1 MKRLIL
7 MLLLALALLTPALA
21 EEQLT
26 LSAGKEPLRGFQE
39 NVLTADCPAAGTL
52 TVTVADEVNVYRV
65 LTQAVEA
72 GENAVIWDGLGD
84 HLERLPEGA
93 YTLQAALTATDGRA
107 YDAALPITLQRC
119 RQALL
124 FALPSGETLYRGGE
138 WYVEFKLVREGRLV
152 TEIYRAEDMAA
163 PLETRRRSITGYR
176 INQYAWDG
184 RVDGEYVPEGNYVL
198 RFYAEETPEYAVDV
212 PVRVRTEEAP
222 ELPVAVTGAIM
233 PEEGADDAA
242 IWRLMTAPA
251 TVVDIKP
258 VAHQEV
264 RAEPSAK
271 AKSLGTLHG
280 TTQAVEVLEV
290 REDGWCRVGAWNHE
304 DGSYMEGYVPT
315 AKLRVVQPQTRYGLL
330 LDKRAQTLTLFEE
343 GRRVGE
349 MRVSTGLVAK
359 GKLIQETAAGSFLM
373 GEHMADFSNAGY
385 NYDYVI
391 RYDGGNLLHQAGWR
405 RKGGK
410 QDFSIQLSTLGQK
423 ASHGCVRMEP
433 CTGDGELTAYWM
445 FTHIPAGTRL
455 IILDDPAQRVTQA
468 AEAAAGTAADRVLTE
483 MASPTDLAA
492 GETELT
498 ITLGGDVVL
507 GTREKWQAEEIA
519 LPAVLAREG
528 YGYPFRNLLPIF
540 QADDMT
546 LVNLE
551 CVLKADGRGE
561 DKDKLYRFRGLPEYT
576 KVLRAAS
583 IEQVNIANN
592 HHIDYGK
599 DGRASTVEA
608 LTAANIPSSGYGSL
622 YIWEKDGHRIGFG
635 GCRETT
641 WRQDRDTI
649 AREVEKLRSLGCEVV
664 IYSCHWGTEYSPT
677 HDSKLQLAMAQ
688 SAVDAGVDIVVGTHP
703 HVVQGIEYRDGTLI
717 LYSLGNLMFG
727 GTHDMTTFDAMLA
740 QVRLRFGAQGYE
752 GAALSLL
759 PVLTSGSAPF
769 NDFCPVLAEGEDALR
784 ILAKVQAD
792 SDIALRDAMFFPA
805 RKAQTDG
812 EQLGPVKE

>member
-1 MKRLIL
+1 MKRLL
-7 MLLLALALLTPALA
+7 RMMLLAWALLLPALA

-26 LSAGKEPLRGFQE
+26 LTAGKEPIRGFQE
-39 NVLTADCPAAGTL
+39 NILTVTCPAAGEL
-52 TVTVADEVNVYRV
+52 KVTVADEVNVYRV
-65 LTQAVEA
+65 MTQAANA
-72 GENAVIWDGLGD
+72 GENAVVWDGLGD

-93 YTLQAALTATDGRA
+93 YTLQAELTAADGSA
-107 YDAALPITLQRC
+107 YEAAISITLQRC

-152 TEIYRAEDMAA
+152 TEFYRADELTS
-163 PLETRRRSITGYR
+163 PLETRRKSITGYR
-176 INQYAWDG
+176 VNQYAWDG
-184 RVDGEYVPEGNYVL
+184 RLNGDYAPEGDYVL

-212 PVRVRTEEAP
+212 PVRVCADAAP
-222 ELPVAVTGAIM
+222 ELPVEVTGAIM
-233 PEEGADDAA
+233 PGEGADDAA

-258 VAHQEV
+258 TAHQDV
-264 RAEPSAK
+264 LAEPAAK

-290 REDGWCRVGAWNHE
+290 RDDGWCRIGAWNHE
-304 DGSYMEGYVPT
+304 DGSYVEGYVPT
-315 AKLRVVQPQTRYGLL
+315 AKLKVVQPQTRYGLL
-330 LDKRAQTLTLFEE
+330 LDKRTQTMTLFEA

-359 GKLIQETAAGSFLM
+359 GKLIRETAAGSFLI

-385 NYDYVI
+385 SYDYVM

-405 RKGGK
+405 RKSGK
-410 QDFSIQLSTLGQK
+410 QDFSIQLAALGQK

-433 CTGDGELTAYWM
+433 CTGDGELNAYWI
-445 FTHIPAGTRL
+445 FTNIPTGTRL

-483 MASPTDLAA
+483 VASPTDLAA
-492 GETELT
+492 GETELS

-507 GTREKWQAEEIA
+507 GTREKWQTDDIA

-528 YGYPFRNLLPIF
+528 YAYPFRNLVDIF

-551 CVLKADGRGE
+551 CVLKADSRGE

-576 KVLRAAS
+576 KVLRLAS

-592 HHIDYGK
+592 HHVDYGK

-641 WRQDRDTI
+641 WRQNRGVI
-649 AREVEKLRSLGCEVV
+649 AQEVEKLRSLGCEVV
-664 IYSCHWGTEYSPT
+664 IYSCHWGTEYSPV
-677 HDSKLQLAMAQ
+677 HDSKLQLTMAQ
-688 SAVDAGVDIVVGTHP
+688 DAVDAGVDIVVGTHP
-703 HVVQGIEYRDGTLI
+703 HVVQGVEYREGTLI

-740 QVRLRFGAQGYE
+740 QVRLRFSAEGYE
-752 GAALSLL
+752 GAALSLI
-759 PVLTSGSAPF
+759 PILTSGSAPF
-769 NDFCPVLAEGEDALR
+769 NDFCPVLAAREDALR

-792 SDIALRDAMFFPA
+792 SDILLQDAMFFPA
-805 RKAQTDG
+805 RAEKSSN
-812 EQLGPVKE
+812 E